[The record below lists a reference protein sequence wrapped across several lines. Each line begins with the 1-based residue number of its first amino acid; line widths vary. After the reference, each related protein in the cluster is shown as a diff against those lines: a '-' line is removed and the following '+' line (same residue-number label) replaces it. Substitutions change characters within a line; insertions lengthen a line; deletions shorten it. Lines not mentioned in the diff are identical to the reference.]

1 MLSSNEF
8 SAIIKEV
15 RRLHKQGD
23 VYVLSAF
30 DEVAKNYK
38 DIYKDF
44 AKPVSA
50 DLMGYGK
57 IIYGFKTK
65 DGKNPIEVIGED
77 NIFWEEVLA
86 HMLEYKGQEL
96 DLQRAS
102 LMKRVKD
109 AFKKFFIRIFKAY
122 DVDSIPDVTVDDIFN
137 TMAGVVI
144 ERMPPLIQRAKMFD
158 ASMDKAIDEKAIS
171 SASEL
176 KEQEEE
182 ILRQADGYL
191 SDAQT
196 KARNEFIE
204 DSLVK
209 DTVYHGSEKNWSAP
223 ILEFT
228 EMGLHVGTM
237 KAALKRVDGE
247 SEKLTEGYIKVT
259 NPFTG
264 VDDIGIGLVL
274 GLEKRTKQ
282 NDERWQYL

>member
-1 MLSSNEF
+1 
-8 SAIIKEV
+8 
-15 RRLHKQGD
+15 
-23 VYVLSAF
+23 
-30 DEVAKNYK
+30 
-38 DIYKDF
+38 
-44 AKPVSA
+44 
-50 DLMGYGK
+50 MGYGK

-158 ASMDKAIDEKAIS
+158 DAIS
-171 SASEL
+171 
-176 KEQEEE
+176 K
-182 ILRQADGYL
+182 ADKTTSLMLAMTNREYSFRADSYL
-191 SDAQT
+191 GDAQT
-196 KARNEFIE
+196 KARNKFIE

-209 DTVYHGSEKNWSAP
+209 DTVYHGSEK
-223 ILEFT
+223 T
-228 EMGLHVGTM
+228 
-237 KAALKRVDGE
+237 
-247 SEKLTEGYIKVT
+247 
-259 NPFTG
+259 
-264 VDDIGIGLVL
+264 
-274 GLEKRTKQ
+274 
-282 NDERWQYL
+282 